1 MEQEELE
8 KLIEK
13 AVCRAI
19 DAYSENERKKETK
32 KAYNLTFK
40 YLKAYNDMK
49 RSLENETEAAESNQG
64 EFIQRM
70 DDGKK
75 ETAVIIAIIDK
86 AVRELE
92 EEEKKNGESCKIE
105 VFKMYFFEKKT
116 YEQITEHINAGD
128 STPRR
133 WVSQMV
139 GKIAVKLFGVEGLE

>member
-1 MEQEELE
+1 MEQLE
-8 KLIEK
+8 IEKIIEK
-13 AVCRAI
+13 AVSRAI

-49 RSLENETEAAESNQG
+49 SSLENEIEADGSSQS
-64 EFIQRM
+64 EFIERM
-70 DDGKK
+70 EAGRK

-86 AVRELE
+86 TVQELE
-92 EEEKKNGESCKIE
+92 AEAKEKGESCKMD
-105 VFKMYFFEKKT
+105 VFKMYFFERKT
-116 YEQITEHINAGD
+116 YEQIIEHVHTGD

-139 GKIAVKLFGVEGLE
+139 GQIATKLFGVDGLE

>member
-1 MEQEELE
+1 MEQLE
-8 KLIEK
+8 IERIIEK

-19 DAYSENERKKETK
+19 DAYSENERKKEQK

-49 RSLENETEAAESNQG
+49 SSLQTETEAAGSNQG

-75 ETAVIIAIIDK
+75 ETAAIIAIIDK
-86 AVRELE
+86 AVKELE
-92 EEEKKNGESCKIE
+92 EEEKEKGDSYKMD
-105 VFKMYFFEKKT
+105 VFKMYFFERKT
-116 YEQITEHINAGD
+116 YEQIIEHVHTGD

-139 GKIAVKLFGVEGLE
+139 GKIATKLFGVEGLE

>member
-1 MEQEELE
+1 MDQQE
-8 KLIEK
+8 IEK
-13 AVCRAI
+13 IIKKAVSDAI
-19 DAYSENERKKETK
+19 EAYSENEKKKETK

-49 RSLENETEAAESNQG
+49 SSLKTETEVAGSSQG

-75 ETAVIIAIIDK
+75 ETAAIIAIIDK
-86 AVRELE
+86 VVQELE
-92 EEEKKNGESCKIE
+92 EEVKEKGESCKMD
-105 VFKMYFFEKKT
+105 VFKMYFFGKKT
-116 YEQITEHINAGD
+116 YEQIVEYVHTGD

-139 GKIAVKLFGVEGLE
+139 GQIATKLFGVEGLE